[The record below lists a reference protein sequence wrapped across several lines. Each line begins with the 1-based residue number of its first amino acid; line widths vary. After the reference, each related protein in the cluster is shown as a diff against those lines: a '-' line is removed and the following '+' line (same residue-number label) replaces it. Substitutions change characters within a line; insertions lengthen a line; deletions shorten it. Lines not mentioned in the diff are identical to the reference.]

1 MLFQHATH
9 YGKPR
14 GPVLFMQ
21 TKVDWAMTMPA
32 AAAPGHHL
40 EICNLSPVL
49 SADLSGAGEN
59 TILIWCVSGQGSLS
73 NTHMGNGKI
82 ILFRCSKSR

>member
-1 MLFQHATH
+1 MLFQHATD

-40 EICNLSPVL
+40 EICNLSLVL
-49 SADLSGAGEN
+49 SAKLLSGKPHRGKHRSN
-59 TILIWCVSGQGSLS
+59 MVHLRSRKFVKYTYGQWK
-73 NTHMGNGKI
+73 NYTV
-82 ILFRCSKSR
+82 